1 MSEQTITPT
10 KIATDTVVI
19 DTVVIDH
26 KKYDDINKKFIAE
39 NKTSSLEQYI
49 SNMNVLFKQEETE
62 LGRPMTYAEMRMRFG

>member
-1 MSEQTITPT
+1 MAEQTSSPT
-10 KIATDTVVI
+10 KIAT

-49 SNMNVLFKQEETE
+49 NNMNDLFKKEEAE
-62 LGRPMTYAEMRMRFG
+62 LGRPMTYAGMRARFG

>member
-1 MSEQTITPT
+1 MAEQTNTPT
-10 KIATDTVVI
+10 KITT

-49 SNMNVLFKQEETE
+49 NNMNDLFKKEEAE
-62 LGRPMTYAEMRMRFG
+62 LGRPMTYAEMRARFG